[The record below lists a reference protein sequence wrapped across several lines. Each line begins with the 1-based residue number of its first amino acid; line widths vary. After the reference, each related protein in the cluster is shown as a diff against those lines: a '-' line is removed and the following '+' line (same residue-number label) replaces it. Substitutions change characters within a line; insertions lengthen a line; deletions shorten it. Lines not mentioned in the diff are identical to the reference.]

1 MERVAV
7 QEVEVLHMVGLG
19 LKVAA
24 VVLVVIL
31 VEVVFEGLHYVVF
44 VDLMAATVELTV
56 VEVEGHKLG
65 LVGLVA

>member
-1 MERVAV
+1 M
-7 QEVEVLHMVGLG
+7 GLG

-31 VEVVFEGLHYVVF
+31 VEMVFKGLQYVVF
-44 VDLMAATVELTV
+44 VDLMVAAVELTV